1 MKSVESRGILR
12 RVGVESI
19 VAGGGGE
26 EEEEDLEV
34 ESTDIGDN
42 EDRLEKDG
50 SEDE

>member
-19 VAGGGGE
+19 VAGGGE